1 MKHYLSVF
9 ALSMTCLLGCEN
21 QPPSSNNS
29 TVPNTA
35 VAPKFEAKP
44 AEVGV
49 GVQGQSLQNEKG
61 IGKIIAQPAM
71 TLFQTKQKVVFEIQI
86 PQALELYRAGE
97 GNGEYP
103 KSHAEF
109 MSKIITANGIQLPKL
124 PEGQVY
130 RYRPD
135 EEQKLWVEPKP
146 EKQ

>member
-1 MKHYLSVF
+1 MKFYLSVF
-9 ALSMTCLLGCEN
+9 VASMTCLLGCEN
-21 QPPSSNNS
+21 QPSSATNS
-29 TVPNTA
+29 LPPDV
-35 VAPKFEAKP
+35 VATPKFEAKP

-61 IGKIIAQPAM
+61 VGKIIAQPAM
-71 TLFQTKQKVVFEIQI
+71 TLFQTKQKVVFEIQV

-109 MSKIITANGIQLPKL
+109 MSKVINANNIQLPKL

-130 RYRPD
+130 RYRPH

-146 EKQ
+146 E